1 MSESAEGVEKIIG
14 PVHGFHLACY
24 TVATS
29 DGHFGYAKVCA
40 QRPASVWET
49 GEVFRKLAVGPYE
62 DPQDALLA
70 VLGKCQV
77 RLMHASRAHSWRLA
91 RI

>member
-1 MSESAEGVEKIIG
+1 MTSQPGGVEKIIG

-40 QRPASVWET
+40 QRPVSVWET
-49 GEVFRKLAVGPYE
+49 GEVLRKLAVGPYE
-62 DPQDALLA
+62 DPQEALIA
-70 VLGKCQV
+70 ILGKCHI
-77 RLMHASRAHSWRLA
+77 RLMHATRLFASRRG
-91 RI
+91 

>member
-1 MSESAEGVEKIIG
+1 MSHAAAGVEKIIG

-24 TVATS
+24 TVATD
-29 DGHFGYAKVCA
+29 DGHFGYAKVCM
-40 QRPASVWET
+40 QRPPSVWEAT
-49 GEVFRKLAVGPYE
+49 EVLRKVAVGPYE

-77 RLMHASRAHSWRLA
+77 RLMHARRSRLA
-91 RI
+91 RWLRL